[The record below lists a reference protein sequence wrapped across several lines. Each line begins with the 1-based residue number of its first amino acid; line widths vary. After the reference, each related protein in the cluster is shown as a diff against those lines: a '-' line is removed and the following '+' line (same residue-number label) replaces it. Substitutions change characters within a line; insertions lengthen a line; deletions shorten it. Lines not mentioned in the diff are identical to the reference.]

1 MTRGGDDRG
10 TVANECGVQLAES
23 DLAAQARV
31 AAAAAAK
38 TAQAGA
44 KTASEGFSRF
54 VEGPQGSG
62 YRQVPFD
69 ESKRA
74 FWDDLSNTADQ
85 RKSENSSIGTS
96 AMGKGG
102 SRAPPAKG
110 KDEWDD
116 W

>member
-1 MTRGGDDRG
+1 MNIFTDLPYL
-10 TVANECGVQLAES
+10 QLAES

-31 AAAAAAK
+31 AAGTVAGTVAK
-38 TAQAGA
+38 TAQSGA
-44 KTASEGFSRF
+44 KTASEGLHRF
-54 VEGPQGSG
+54 VEGPSAGG
-62 YRQVPFD
+62 YSQAPFD

-74 FWDDLSNTADQ
+74 FWDDFSSVAEKKD
-85 RKSENSSIGTS
+85 SSIGTS

-102 SRAPPAKG
+102 SSNSRPNQPAAK